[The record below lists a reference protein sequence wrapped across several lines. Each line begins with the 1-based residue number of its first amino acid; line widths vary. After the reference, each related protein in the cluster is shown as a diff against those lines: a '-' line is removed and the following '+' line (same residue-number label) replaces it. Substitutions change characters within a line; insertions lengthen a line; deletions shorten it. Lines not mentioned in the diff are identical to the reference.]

1 MTRTTGTSTWIDASV
16 TDLESAKTF
25 YSGLF
30 GWEFEDLGESFGHYH
45 LVRNN
50 GALVGGLM
58 DVSGMTC
65 PDGEP
70 LVAEWGVHLAV
81 DDVDARAA
89 TATSRGARLVMPI
102 EDIGSFGRS
111 GTILDPTEALVG
123 MWQARDLEGYEFTGD
138 PGSPVWFEL
147 MTHEFD
153 AASAFYTAVFDA
165 NLVPMGEPMDD
176 DSFRYSTNGPG
187 ESASWGLGDATGV
200 MPKEATGWRVYF
212 GVEAS
217 EAALAKVTELGG
229 TVLDG
234 PVDSPFGRIATIADP
249 SGASFQISAMS
260 EAVAE
265 G

>member
-16 TDLESAKTF
+16 TDLASAKAF
-25 YSGLF
+25 YTGLF
-30 GWEFEDLGESFGHYH
+30 GWELEDLGENFGHYH
-45 LVRNN
+45 LIRNG

-58 DVSGMTC
+58 DVTGLTY

-70 LVAEWGVHLAV
+70 LVAEWAVHLTV
-81 DDVDARAA
+81 DDIDARAA
-89 TATSRGARLVMPI
+89 AATERGAKLLMPI
-102 EDIGSFGRS
+102 ADIGSSGRT
-111 GTILDPTEALVG
+111 GTILDPTGALVG
-123 MWQARDLEGYEFTGD
+123 MWQAGDLEGYEFTGD

-165 NLVPMGEPMDD
+165 NLVPMSEPMTDD
-176 DSFRYSTNGPG
+176 DFRYSTNGPG

-200 MPKEATGWRVYF
+200 MPKEAAGWRVYF
-212 GVEAS
+212 GVESS
-217 EAALAKVTELGG
+217 EAALAKVTQLGG
-229 TVLDG
+229 TILDG

-249 SGASFQISAMS
+249 FGATFQISAMS
-260 EAVAE
+260 EAVEE